1 MSEMSGLRVAQ
12 WTSRNVTEAPQ
23 IELHED
29 SELPSVAASV
39 SIIMPRETSQRERT
53 SERDDDATL
62 SLLGAVDDLVGL
74 LGAKE
79 AENEKGAAVS
89 LSKTLATGCRGRR
102 WQISESQHQICK
114 VYGGRW
120 TAMVDFDS
128 VHSPSCLNPFSMLS
142 YDLLHCP
149 VPRHTRRPRLRMRPQ
164 EAFVSNI
171 YSVSLLGPRPV
182 TRRGERVGGR
192 GQETLLSESLPR
204 QQVVFDVGN
213 MFVDK
218 ENVHPQSGEGL
229 SHLHLAASP
238 EGFAD
243 LRATAPQSERGHRR
257 AQREFLKPIA
267 FN

>member
-1 MSEMSGLRVAQ
+1 MLIG
-12 WTSRNVTEAPQ
+12 
-23 IELHED
+23 
-29 SELPSVAASV
+29 
-39 SIIMPRETSQRERT
+39 REKR

-192 GQETLLSESLPR
+192 EQETLLSESLQR

-257 AQREFLKPIA
+257 DQREFLKPIA